1 MLTCQAWLSIASF
14 KMRRLFLLFLLLVF
28 CRFSPAQEAPAP
40 AEVHSASVSLSGY
53 ISSSLNVGSG
63 SGSYPFALS
72 PKNRN
77 SFSLDVVALSLRQPL
92 DEWLFDSGF
101 RLDLWLGPDA
111 ALLETGNDDTI
122 HIRQAFFDLRIPLF
136 DPRVTGSAQ
145 SIDLRFGVFDSPLG
159 YESLDRNSTNP
170 HHTRS
175 WGFTIEPTVHTGF
188 LAMYP
193 GVDALVNRESD
204 FLFSLGI
211 ANSIDPRINGA
222 PINPNRKTLLSG
234 VTWLV
239 PDSFGLLSGTAF
251 SAGYIN
257 GRTLSEANTEQNLYL
272 AAGLPVISPKW
283 NFALTYDSRM
293 INGKGND
300 DSVWGAYIKYQLS
313 DKASLNLRG
322 EIFQEGSRLFSSES
336 VAEQSDGY
344 SLTSTLNYR
353 LSENVISRAE
363 WRWDHTE
370 ARVNER
376 HDTQSWHLSLIYE
389 F

>member
-1 MLTCQAWLSIASF
+1 
-14 KMRRLFLLFLLLVF
+14 MRHLFFLLLLLG
-28 CRFSPAQEAPAP
+28 FSRLSLAQEAPAP
-40 AEVHSASVSLSGY
+40 AEAHSASVSLSGY
-53 ISSSLNVGSG
+53 ISSSLNLGSG
-63 SGSYPFALS
+63 SGPYPFALS
-72 PKNRN
+72 PNNRN

-122 HIRQAFFDLRIPLF
+122 HIRQSFFDLRIPLF

-145 SIDLRFGVFDSPLG
+145 SLDLRFGVFDSPLG
-159 YESLDRNSTNP
+159 YESLDQNSINP

-175 WGFTIEPTVHTGF
+175 WGFTIEPTVHTGL
-188 LAMYP
+188 LAIYP
-193 GVDALVNRESD
+193 GVDALINGESN

-222 PINPNRKTLLSG
+222 PANPNRKSLLSG
-234 VTWLV
+234 FTWLV
-239 PDSFGLLSGTAF
+239 PDSFGLLSGSAF

-257 GRTLSEANTEQNLYL
+257 GRTVSGADTVQNLYF

-283 NFALTYDSRM
+283 DFALTYDSRM
-293 INGKGND
+293 INGEGND
-300 DSVWGAYIKYQLS
+300 DSVWGAYMKYQLS
-313 DKASLNLRG
+313 DKTSLNLRG
-322 EIFQEGSRLFSSES
+322 EVFQEGSRLFSSES
-336 VAEQSDGY
+336 AAEQSDGY
-344 SLTSTLNYR
+344 SLTSTFDYR
-353 LSENVISRAE
+353 LSENVISRVE

-370 ARVNER
+370 ARVNEH
-376 HDTQSWHLSLIYE
+376 HDTQSWYLSLIYE

>member
-1 MLTCQAWLSIASF
+1 MSF
-14 KMRRLFLLFLLLVF
+14 EMRHLFFLFLLLGF
-28 CRFSPAQEAPAP
+28 GHLSSAQEAPAP
-40 AEVHSASVSLSGY
+40 AEAHSASVSLSGY
-53 ISSSLNVGSG
+53 ISSSLNLGSG
-63 SGSYPFALS
+63 SGPYPYALS
-72 PKNRN
+72 PNNRN

-111 ALLETGNDDTI
+111 TLLETGNDDTI
-122 HIRQAFFDLRIPLF
+122 HIRQSFFDLRIPLF

-145 SIDLRFGVFDSPLG
+145 SLDLRFGVFDSPLG
-159 YESLDRNSTNP
+159 YESLDRNSINP

-175 WGFTIEPTVHTGF
+175 WGFTIEPTVHTGL

-193 GVDALVNRESD
+193 GVDALINGESN

-222 PINPNRKTLLSG
+222 PANPHRKSLLSG
-234 VTWLV
+234 FTWLV
-239 PDSFGLLSGTAF
+239 PDSFGHLSGSAF

-257 GRTLSEANTEQNLYL
+257 GRTLSGADTVQNLYF

-283 NFALTYDSRM
+283 DFALTYDSRM
-293 INGKGND
+293 INGEGND
-300 DSVWGAYIKYQLS
+300 DSVWGAYMKYQLS
-313 DKASLNLRG
+313 DKTSLNLRG
-322 EIFQEGSRLFSSES
+322 EVFQEGSRLFSSES
-336 VAEQSDGY
+336 AAEQSDGY
-344 SLTSTLNYR
+344 SLTSTFDYR

-370 ARVNER
+370 ARVNEH
-376 HDTQSWHLSLIYE
+376 HDTQSWYLSLIYE

>member
-1 MLTCQAWLSIASF
+1 
-14 KMRRLFLLFLLLVF
+14 MRHLFFLLFFLCFSRL
-28 CRFSPAQEAPAP
+28 SPAQEAPAP

-72 PKNRN
+72 PKKRN

-111 ALLETGNDDTI
+111 SLLETGNDDTV

-175 WGFTIEPTVHTGF
+175 WGFTIGPTVHTGL

-193 GVDALVNRESD
+193 GVDALVNGESN

-211 ANSIDPRINGA
+211 ANSIDPLINGVPA
-222 PINPNRKTLLSG
+222 DPNRKTLLSG
-234 VTWLV
+234 VSWLV

-257 GRTLSEANTEQNLYL
+257 GRTLSGADTVQNLYL

-283 NFALTYDSRM
+283 GFALTYDSRIM
-293 INGKGND
+293 YDKGND
-300 DSVWGAYIKYQLS
+300 DSVWGAYMKYQLS
-313 DKASLNLRG
+313 NKASLNLRG

-336 VAEQSDGY
+336 AAEQSDGY
-344 SLTSTLNYR
+344 SLTSTLDYH
-353 LSENVISRAE
+353 LSENVFSRAE

-370 ARVNER
+370 ARVNES

>member
-1 MLTCQAWLSIASF
+1 MVSF
-14 KMRRLFLLFLLLVF
+14 EMRHLFFLLLLLGF
-28 CRFSPAQEAPAP
+28 SSLSPAQEAPAP
-40 AEVHSASVSLSGY
+40 AEAHSASVSLSGY
-53 ISSSLNVGSG
+53 ISSSLTLGSG
-63 SGSYPFALS
+63 SGPYPFALS

-111 ALLETGNDDTI
+111 ALLETGTDDTI
-122 HIRQAFFDLRIPLF
+122 HIRQSFFDLRIPLV

-145 SIDLRFGVFDSPLG
+145 SLDLRFGVFDSPLG
-159 YESLDRNSTNP
+159 YESLDQNSINP

-175 WGFTIEPTVHTGF
+175 WGFTIEPTVHTGL
-188 LAMYP
+188 LAIYP
-193 GVDALVNRESD
+193 GVDALINGESN

-222 PINPNRKTLLSG
+222 PANPNRKSLLSG
-234 VTWLV
+234 FTWLV
-239 PDSFGLLSGTAF
+239 PDSFGLLSGSAF
-251 SAGYIN
+251 SASYIN
-257 GRTLSEANTEQNLYL
+257 GRTLSGADTVQNLYF

-283 NFALTYDSRM
+283 DFALTYDSRM
-293 INGKGND
+293 INGEGND
-300 DSVWGAYIKYQLS
+300 DSVWGAYMKYQLS
-313 DKASLNLRG
+313 DKTSLNLRG

-336 VAEQSDGY
+336 AAEQSDGY
-344 SLTSTLNYR
+344 SLTSSFNYR

-370 ARVNER
+370 ARVNEL